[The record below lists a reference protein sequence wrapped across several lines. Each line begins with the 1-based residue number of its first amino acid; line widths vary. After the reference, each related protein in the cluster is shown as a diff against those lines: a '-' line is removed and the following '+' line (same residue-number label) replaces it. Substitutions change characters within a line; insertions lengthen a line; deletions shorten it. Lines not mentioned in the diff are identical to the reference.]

1 MNLLD
6 AHQQLLLGRRM
17 SRNLSD
23 WIRLSDTRDG
33 YLRQVPTIFGLQEV
47 IWSPSEEDSQADDWV
62 TDFMAPN
69 TPRSTHLFHGAVDE
83 AIESLE
89 RSQDQQEL
97 LRFLPPPQPPFLTQG
112 PPPDFTAPAGTL
124 VNIEGLRPI
133 DGLQLPPGVVYAA
146 GEPEYVG
153 AFPLRQDLQI
163 LPLNNGGP
171 LTLNAGSGAPPNSI
185 LTTDSSG
192 QPTWQSVEGV
202 RDLVIRPLEGEF
214 RLTGAIDPG
223 DLIFSVAGGMEVVR
237 ISGKGDFFVKGK
249 LVEND
254 KEVLQAFRKFL
265 GLAGMM
271 SLEPEPPDPNIK
283 TRLQRAL
290 LNCMPE
296 EDLVQPEELL

>member
-1 MNLLD
+1 MTLLD
-6 AHQQLLLGRRM
+6 AYQHLLLGRRM
-17 SRNLSD
+17 TRNRSD
-23 WIRLSDTRDG
+23 WIHLSDDRNE
-33 YLRQVPTIFGLQEV
+33 YLRQVPTVFGLQEV
-47 IWSPSEEDSQADDWV
+47 TWSPSEEDWMADDWV
-62 TDFMAPN
+62 TDIMAP
-69 TPRSTHLFHGAVDE
+69 
-83 AIESLE
+83 SLP
-89 RSQDQQEL
+89 SPL
-97 LRFLPPPQPPFLTQG
+97 PPFLTQG
-112 PPPDFTAPAGTL
+112 PPPDFTAPVGTL

-133 DGLQLPPGVVYAA
+133 DGLQLPPGVVYA

-163 LPLNNGGP
+163 LPPNNGGP

-214 RLTGAIDPG
+214 RLTGATDPG
-223 DLIFSVAGGMEVVR
+223 DLIFSAAGGMEVIR